1 MSEILSFE
9 EFVSKRNEARAV
21 IKDYVIDC
29 YIKKVKE
36 KLLEENP
43 GISQRQLKMKTRQA
57 RDSFKDSAKCREL
70 MEAVPLEN
78 VSKSLRKAYDTYCEA
93 TKKFIAYEKMKKDV
107 VEAIPEQIK
116 DAYPK
121 ARLLRRKF
129 ILILS
134 RLVDTFFSRIS
145 PTMQLPPKHH
155 SIAYVLPW
163 AEGLHWQSRS
173 SGCSNS

>member
-78 VSKSLRKAYDTYCEA
+78 VSKSLSNS
-93 TKKFIAYEKMKKDV
+93 
-107 VEAIPEQIK
+107 
-116 DAYPK
+116 
-121 ARLLRRKF
+121 
-129 ILILS
+129 LS
-134 RLVDTFFSRIS
+134 HPRDFSR
-145 PTMQLPPKHH
+145 
-155 SIAYVLPW
+155 
-163 AEGLHWQSRS
+163 E
-173 SGCSNS
+173 

>member
-93 TKKFIAYEKMKKDV
+93 TKKFI
-107 VEAIPEQIK
+107 
-116 DAYPK
+116 
-121 ARLLRRKF
+121 F
-129 ILILS
+129 ILS
-134 RLVDTFFSRIS
+134 PETTHPWVCGGRAFFY
-145 PTMQLPPKHH
+145 K
-155 SIAYVLPW
+155 
-163 AEGLHWQSRS
+163 
-173 SGCSNS
+173 

>member
-1 MSEILSFE
+1 MNMSEILSFE

-36 KLLEENP
+36 KLLEKNP

-78 VSKSLRKAYDTYCEA
+78 VSKSLAKKCSYIYVSESKNGKQYLDSLGGNCESGG
-93 TKKFIAYEKMKKDV
+93 YYV
-107 VEAIPEQIK
+107 
-116 DAYPK
+116 
-121 ARLLRRKF
+121 RGN
-129 ILILS
+129 
-134 RLVDTFFSRIS
+134 FFFAS
-145 PTMQLPPKHH
+145 
-155 SIAYVLPW
+155 
-163 AEGLHWQSRS
+163 
-173 SGCSNS
+173 

>member
-121 ARLLRRKF
+121 ARLLRR
-129 ILILS
+129 
-134 RLVDTFFSRIS
+134 
-145 PTMQLPPKHH
+145 
-155 SIAYVLPW
+155 
-163 AEGLHWQSRS
+163 
-173 SGCSNS
+173 